1 MQNVILSDRGNFY
14 LNFKIIHLNFTDL
27 NLIEPIAKAIQE
39 QGYTTPTPIQER
51 SIPEILEGRDFLGCA
66 QTGTGKTAAFSIPIL
81 QNLSKKKISNHHIKA
96 LILTPTRELAIQIEE
111 NINAYGKY
119 LPLKQLVIFGG
130 VKQGSQEAALRKGVD
145 ILVATPGRLLDFIAQ
160 GIISLKN
167 LEIFVLDEAD
177 RMLDMGFVHDVKRII
192 KLLPQKRQTLF
203 FSATMPG
210 EIQKLAN
217 SILNNPVKVE
227 VTPVSS
233 TADTIKQ
240 SVYFVER
247 ENKLNLLSHILQNDI
262 SDSVLVFARTKH
274 GADKI
279 ARKLQKDN
287 ISAEAIHGNKSQ
299 NARQNA
305 LNNFKSGKTR
315 VLVATDIA
323 ARGIDIDELKFVINF
338 ELSDVSETYVHRIGR
353 TGRAGAEGTSIS
365 FVDGLD
371 LLNLKNTEKLIGK
384 KIPVIKNHPFHT
396 DDLVAQKRDSNNKPV
411 PAGGEKQQSP
421 KQPSRGPKN
430 RNNKKP
436 GTSASIGFKKPKNKN
451 FTRKK

>member
-1 MQNVILSDRGNFY
+1 M
-14 LNFKIIHLNFTDL
+14 NFTDL

-51 SIPEILEGRDFLGCA
+51 SIPEILNGRDFLGCA
-66 QTGTGKTAAFSIPIL
+66 QTGTGKTAAFAIPIL
-81 QNLSKKKISNHHIKA
+81 QNLSKNKIPNKNIKA

-111 NINAYGKY
+111 NIHAYGKY
-119 LPLKQLVIFGG
+119 LPLKELVIFGG
-130 VKQGSQEAALRKGVD
+130 VKQGNQEAALKKGVD

-240 SVYFVER
+240 SVYFVEKD
-247 ENKLNLLSHILQNDI
+247 NKLNLLSHILKNDI
-262 SDSVLVFARTKH
+262 SESVLVFARTKH

-279 ARKLQKDN
+279 ARKLQKDE

-411 PAGGEKQQSP
+411 AAAGERSQR
-421 KQPSRGPKN
+421 PSNNSRPNNN
-430 RNNKKP
+430 RNKKKP
-436 GTSASIGFKKPKNKN
+436 KPSEAPSTGFKKPKNKN

>member
-1 MQNVILSDRGNFY
+1 
-14 LNFKIIHLNFTDL
+14 LNFTDL
-27 NLIEPIAKAIQE
+27 NLIEPIAKAIKE

-51 SIPEILEGRDFLGCA
+51 SIPDILQGRDFLGCA

-81 QNLSKKKISNHHIKA
+81 QNLSKNKISNNHIKA

-130 VKQGSQEAALRKGVD
+130 VKQGNQEAALKKGVD

-192 KLLPQKRQTLF
+192 KLLPQRRQTLF

-247 ENKLNLLSHILQNDI
+247 ENKLNLLSHILKNDI
-262 SDSVLVFARTKH
+262 ADSVLVFARTKH

-323 ARGIDIDELKFVINF
+323 ARGMDIDELKFVINF

-384 KIPVIKNHPFHT
+384 KIPIIKDHPFHT
-396 DDLVAQKRDSNNKPV
+396 DDLVAEKRDSNNKPV
-411 PAGGEKQQSP
+411 RSGGESQGP
-421 KQPSRGPKN
+421 KQPSRAPKSNGN
-430 RNNKKP
+430 RKKKP
-436 GTSASIGFKKPKNKN
+436 STAASVGFKKPKNKN

>member
-1 MQNVILSDRGNFY
+1 MQNVILSNRGNFY

-39 QGYTTPTPIQER
+39 QGYTAPTPIQER
-51 SIPEILEGRDFLGCA
+51 SIPEILNGRDFLGCA
-66 QTGTGKTAAFSIPIL
+66 QTGTGKTAAFAIPIL
-81 QNLSKKKISNHHIKA
+81 QNLSKNKIPNKNIKA

-111 NINAYGKY
+111 NIHAYGKY
-119 LPLKQLVIFGG
+119 LPLKELVIFGG
-130 VKQGSQEAALRKGVD
+130 VKQGNQEAALKKGVD

-192 KLLPQKRQTLF
+192 KLLPQRRQTLF

-240 SVYFVER
+240 SVYFVDKD
-247 ENKLNLLSHILQNDI
+247 NKLNLLSHILKNDI
-262 SDSVLVFARTKH
+262 SESVLVFARTKH

-279 ARKLQKDN
+279 ARKLQKDE

-396 DDLVAQKRDSNNKPV
+396 DDLVAQKRDSNNKPMA
-411 PAGGEKQQSP
+411 PRAEKP
-421 KQPSRGPKN
+421 KTTNNSNSGPNK
-430 RNNKKP
+430 NKKKP
-436 GTSASIGFKKPKNKN
+436 SPTASVGFKKPKNKN